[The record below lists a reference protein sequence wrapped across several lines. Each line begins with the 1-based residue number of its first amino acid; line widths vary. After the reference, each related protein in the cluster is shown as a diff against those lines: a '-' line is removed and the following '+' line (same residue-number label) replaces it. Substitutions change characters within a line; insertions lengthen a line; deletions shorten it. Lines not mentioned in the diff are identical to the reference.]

1 MKKPPKNEAGDIK
14 MSINYLQT
22 TACDILRSSWD
33 KEDPL
38 SRHAR
43 FSRNGLS
50 GSKKGIFFSDAK

>member
-1 MKKPPKNEAGDIK
+1 MKKPPQNEAADIK

-38 SRHAR
+38 KSTCPL
-43 FSRNGLS
+43 FTEWT
-50 GSKKGIFFSDAK
+50 